1 MENWLTIVG
10 LNFYETVRRRRCNT
24 EKMVFEKIRRNEK
37 NNEIA
42 AEVATIKHN
51 TTAFW
56 PSQEL
61 NVMQLQRT
69 VR

>member
-1 MENWLTIVG
+1 M
-10 LNFYETVRRRRCNT
+10 
-24 EKMVFEKIRRNEK
+24 NEK

-56 PSQEL
+56 PCQEL
-61 NVMQLQRT
+61 NVMQQQRSE
-69 VR
+69 R

>member
-1 MENWLTIVG
+1 
-10 LNFYETVRRRRCNT
+10 
-24 EKMVFEKIRRNEK
+24 MVPKKSEWNEK

-61 NVMQLQRT
+61 NVMRQQRT
-69 VR
+69 ER